1 MRLFII
7 ASLAFTLAACASQ
20 PAPPTTVAT
29 ADPNK
34 PQCHRE
40 TPTGSNVWHT
50 VCVTTSSN
58 DPLADN
64 QRAVTDLQDQMQH
77 SPAVKAGRTLTN
89 NN

>member
-20 PAPPTTVAT
+20 PEPPTTVAAA

-50 VCVTTSSN
+50 VCISHAN

-64 QRAVTDLQDQMQH
+64 QRAVSDLQDQVQH
-77 SPAVKAGRTLTN
+77 SPAVKAGHTLTN
-89 NN
+89 D